1 MKRRVAIA
9 MLLAV
14 LFGCCSYCALLWR
27 DYTSHKRDLERL
39 RAELFQLRKIS
50 RDNEAARKARA
61 DLEELEQLRR
71 NHIELGEL
79 ALKLRGL
86 RKAQAQRQ
94 ARENENANDVRKLES
109 ENAQLRS
116 QVEQLKHA
124 PTTAEAR
131 RSVDGTQLAQIAHY
145 FRGYARN
152 NGGKFPSDFAE
163 LKYYLPANVY
173 PNIETD
179 RFEIL
184 TGAAIGTSD
193 PGQAPIVRTR
203 FADEQNTRIF
213 LFADGHVE
221 TRGGP

>member
-1 MKRRVAIA
+1 
-9 MLLAV
+9 
-14 LFGCCSYCALLWR
+14 
-27 DYTSHKRDLERL
+27 LERL
-39 RAELFQLRKIS
+39 RAEVSQLRENS
-50 RDNEAARKARA
+50 VENEAARKARA

-71 NHIELGEL
+71 NHAELGEL
-79 ALKLRGL
+79 ALKLRSL
-86 RKAQAQRQ
+86 RETQAQRQ
-94 ARENENANDVRKLES
+94 ATENENANDVRKLEA

-131 RSVDGTQLAQIAHY
+131 RSVDGTQLAQIGQY

-152 NGGKFPSDFAE
+152 NGGKFPQDFAQ
-163 LKYYLPANVY
+163 LRYYLPANVY
-173 PNIETD
+173 PTIETD

-184 TGAAIGTSD
+184 TAPVTETSD

-203 FADEQNTRIF
+203 FADEQNNRIV